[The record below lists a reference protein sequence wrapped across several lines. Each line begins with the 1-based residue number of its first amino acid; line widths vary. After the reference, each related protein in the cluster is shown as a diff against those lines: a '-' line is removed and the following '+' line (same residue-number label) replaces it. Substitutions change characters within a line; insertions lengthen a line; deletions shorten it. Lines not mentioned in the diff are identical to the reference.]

1 MDKKQVYQLML
12 KTMRNNISNIDEELS
27 YYRTLNTKDWTDKDY
42 FETLTRAVFSGI
54 KNGIIEERWP
64 AISNAFSGFDF
75 HKVAEYDENKLQEL
89 MKNEKII
96 KHEGKIKATIFNAK
110 KMVEIVEQYSSFKNY
125 LNSFPSV
132 DSLIEKLQGYYS
144 GFKGIGERNVYE
156 FLKEIGFSTIKPDLQ
171 VRKVFLR
178 LGLIGEK
185 ASVEEI
191 VKIGKLIAEETN
203 ERPCV
208 VDWLLWRFGSEV
220 CKTKN
225 PLCDKCS
232 FYESCSYRRNLTQ
245 Q

>member
-1 MDKKQVYQLML
+1 L
-12 KTMRNNISNIDEELS
+12 RNITPNIDEELS

-54 KNGIIEERWP
+54 RNNIIEGRWH
-64 AISNAFSGFDF
+64 AISNAFSGFNF
-75 HKVAEYDENKLQEL
+75 HKVADYDENKLQEL
-89 MKNEKII
+89 MENNRII
-96 KHEGKIKATIFNAK
+96 RHEGKIKATIFNAK
-110 KMVEIVEQYSSFKNY
+110 KMVEIVRQYDSFKNY

-132 DSLIEKLQGYYS
+132 DSLIEKLQGYYD
-144 GFKGIGERNVYE
+144 GFKGIGERNVFE

-185 ASVEEI
+185 ASIEDIIEVGKVMAEK
-191 VKIGKLIAEETN
+191 VK
-203 ERPCV
+203 ERPCA

-232 FYESCSYRRNLTQ
+232 FDESCSYRRNLTQ
-245 Q
+245 E

>member
-1 MDKKQVYQLML
+1 LKQIYHLIL
-12 KTMRNNISNIDEELS
+12 EALRNIGIDIDSELN
-27 YYRTLNTKDWTDKDY
+27 YYRNLSTEDWTDRDY

-54 KNGIIEERWP
+54 RNNIIEDRWS
-64 AISNAFSGFDF
+64 AIKYAFSDFDF
-75 HKVAEYDENKLQEL
+75 YEIAKYDENKLQEL
-89 MKNEKII
+89 MENDRII
-96 KHEGKIKATIFNAK
+96 RHEGKIKATIFDAMR
-110 KMVEIVEQYSSFKNY
+110 MVEIIRQYGSFKNY

-132 DSLIEKLQGYYS
+132 DSLIEKLQGYYD

-191 VKIGKLIAEETN
+191 VKIGKLIAEETM
-203 ERPCV
+203 ERPCA
-208 VDWLLWRFGSEV
+208 VDWIIWRFGSEV
-220 CKTKN
+220 CKAK
-225 PLCDKCS
+225 PLCNECS
-232 FYESCSYRRNLTQ
+232 LYESCSYRRNLTQ